1 MADSKR
7 RDPTPGE
14 LREAVMPHAI
24 VLGCSCRPT
33 IRWHRDGDLA
43 RIEVEHWPWCRVG
56 RDGEEGVAIVVRP

>member
-24 VLGCSCRPT
+24 ALGCSCRPA
-33 IRWHRDGDLA
+33 IRWLRDGDLA
-43 RIEVEHWPWCRVG
+43 RIEVEHRGWCRVG
-56 RDGEEGVAIVVRP
+56 RDGPLAIEVRP